1 MVSARK
7 RVRGT
12 AQQPAVREPLLGRV
26 LYLGLMSVGFILLFR
41 HLFWPVAEIQMW
53 PSSGVSLAVGLA
65 VQVAGLAF
73 AIWARHTLGT
83 NWAARVTTGSSQ
95 ELIAHGPY
103 GKVRHPIYS
112 GLLLAVLGTAILV
125 GQVRAFAGLLLVII
139 GVAMKIRREEA
150 ALRRHFG
157 EAYDLY
163 AARVPA
169 LLPGLGRR

>member
-83 NWAARVTTGSSQ
+83 NWAARVTTG
-95 ELIAHGPY
+95 
-103 GKVRHPIYS
+103 KVRHPIYS